1 MNLPDPI
8 IAFMLLSSCNLSETV
23 VHLVMSVLNKV
34 TYIGM
39 KGILMRILGSDI
51 KPMNLSS

>member
-8 IAFMLLSSCNLSETV
+8 IAFMLLSSCNLSETG

-39 KGILMRILGSDI
+39 KGILMRILGFDI